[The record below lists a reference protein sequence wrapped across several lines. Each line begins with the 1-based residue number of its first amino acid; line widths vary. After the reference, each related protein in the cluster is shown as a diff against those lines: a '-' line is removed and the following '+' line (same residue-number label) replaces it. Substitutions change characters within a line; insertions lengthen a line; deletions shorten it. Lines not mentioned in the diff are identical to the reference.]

1 MTFDVSGVISISK
14 VTNKT
19 KENPNVAVVSLG
31 AKSSVNFS
39 NVDVTPKLKQ
49 NYLDCFNKA
58 ICDIG
63 TISDLL
69 PSLIILPEKTMIID
83 KKIAAAEVAFAST
96 WKEPQAIR
104 KEVNSNE
111 QLDNIH
117 CEDQTDEVIYDNPN
131 GCNHTQSKQL

>member
-1 MTFDVSGVISISK
+1 MTFDISGVSSISK
-14 VTNKT
+14 VTDET

-39 NVDVTPKLKQ
+39 NVDVTPKLKK

-69 PSLIILPEKTMIID
+69 PSLIILPEKSTIVN

-104 KEVNSNE
+104 KEVDS
-111 QLDNIH
+111 
-117 CEDQTDEVIYDNPN
+117 DEESTNL
-131 GCNHTQSKQL
+131 H